1 MAIAATSGTKLRDLV
16 TIRRPPHPLPDS
28 DVYQIPC
35 GGCSSVYYGE
45 TGRSFNKRKTEHKS
59 DLDYER
65 DRNALV
71 AHRTKF
77 QHQPRWIDA
86 GVVANG
92 LPRHKRRMLQSA
104 LISQAPV
111 TTNTMASSHK
121 LARPV
126 AALTLRECQVNV
138 V

>member
-28 DVYQIPC
+28 DVYHIPC

-45 TGRSFNKRKTEHKS
+45 TGWSFNKRKTEHKS
-59 DLDYER
+59 DLDY
-65 DRNALV
+65 DRHHNALV
-71 AHRTKF
+71 AHRSKF

-86 GVVANG
+86 GVLANG
-92 LPRHKRRMLQSA
+92 LPKHKRKMLESA
-104 LISQAPV
+104 LIRQAPV
-111 TTNTMASSHK
+111 TTNTMAFSHK
-121 LARPV
+121 LAGPV
-126 AALTLRECQVNV
+126 AALILRECQVTV